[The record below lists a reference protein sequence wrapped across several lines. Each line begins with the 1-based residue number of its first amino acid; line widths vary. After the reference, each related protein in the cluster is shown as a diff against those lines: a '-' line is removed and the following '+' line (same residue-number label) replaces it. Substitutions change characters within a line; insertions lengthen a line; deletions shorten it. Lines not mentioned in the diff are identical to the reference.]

1 MDELILENGAVN
13 ITDISTAL
21 EMFIGTV
28 HATSHEERMQKPE
41 GYIDIMLIFGC
52 QAATTASLYAED

>member
-1 MDELILENGAVN
+1 VDELILENRAVN

-28 HATSHEERMQKPE
+28 HAISHEELGCKSQKVT
-41 GYIDIMLIFGC
+41 LI
-52 QAATTASLYAED
+52 